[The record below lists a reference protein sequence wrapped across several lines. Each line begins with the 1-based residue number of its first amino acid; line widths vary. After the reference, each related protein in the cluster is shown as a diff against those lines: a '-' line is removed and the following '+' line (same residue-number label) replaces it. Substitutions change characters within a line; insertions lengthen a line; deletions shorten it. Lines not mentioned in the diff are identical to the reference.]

1 MKRRMA
7 SLAAMVAV
15 GAVGFVTAVSIAG
28 AGTSVSTNNDN
39 GMKVFVCKYVG
50 KPGVDERLQTGNNPI
65 DVSINAIPDY
75 HGVGSWFADAH
86 DRSYVI
92 GPEHR
97 ANEHPAEP
105 PVSACPAPS
114 GPAKLTVTK
123 VVVNDD
129 DGTATVSDFPL
140 FVSGVAVT
148 SGAQNEFPAGTYT
161 VSETGKA
168 GYTATIGGDCAADGS
183 ITLAAN
189 DVKACTITNDDVGG
203 QEEEPATLRVVKI
216 VVGGNKTAGDF
227 TIHVSGENANP
238 SSFHGSSEG
247 TSVTLDAGEYS
258 VTEPSHPGYDVTF
271 SAGCSG
277 TVEAGGT
284 ATCTV
289 TNTAKSEPPPPGPEC
304 PPGTVPGGGKDGE
317 EGNDN
322 CVPVTTEPGTTTTTV
337 TPTEPTPTETTPTET
352 FEPPTLPE
360 PPTTQPAK
368 PKPKPKPAAKKKP
381 AAAAKAAR
389 APFQPPTLAYTP

>member
-28 AGTSVSTNNDN
+28 AGTSVSTDNDH
-39 GMKVFVCKYVG
+39 GTKVFVCKYVG
-50 KPGVDERLQTGNNPI
+50 KPGVDERLQTGDNPI
-65 DVSINAIPDY
+65 DVSTNAIPDY
-75 HGVGSWFADAH
+75 QGVGSWFADAQG
-86 DRSYVI
+86 RSYVI

-129 DGTATVSDFPL
+129 GGTATVSDFPL

-148 SGAQNEFPAGTYT
+148 SGVQNQFPPGTYT

-168 GYTATIGGDCAADGS
+168 GYTATIGGDCAANGS

-189 DVKACTITNDDVGG
+189 DVKVCTITNDDVGEG
-203 QEEEPATLRVVKI
+203 EEKPATLHVVKL
-216 VVGGNKTAGDF
+216 VVGGNKAPGDF
-227 TIHVSGENANP
+227 TIHVSGIHANP
-238 SSFHGSSEG
+238 TSFQGSSEG
-247 TSVTLDAGEYS
+247 TSVTLDAGAYS
-258 VTEPSHPGYDVTF
+258 VTEPSHPGYDVTY

-277 TVEAGGT
+277 TIAAGGS

-289 TNTAKSEPPPPGPEC
+289 TNTAKSEPPGPEC

-322 CVPVTTEPGTTTTTV
+322 CVPVTTEPGTTTAV
-337 TPTEPTPTETTPTET
+337 TSTETTPTETTPTET

-360 PPTTQPAK
+360 TPTTTQPAK
-368 PKPKPKPAAKKKP
+368 RKPRPAAKKKP
-381 AAAAKAAR
+381 PAAAKAAR

>member
-7 SLAAMVAV
+7 SLAAIGAV

-28 AGTSVSTNNDN
+28 AGTSVSTDNDH
-39 GMKVFVCKYVG
+39 GTKVFVCKYVG
-50 KPGVDERLQTGNNPI
+50 TPGVDERLQTGDNPI

-86 DRSYVI
+86 GRSFVL

-97 ANEHPAEP
+97 ANEHVDEP

-129 DGTATVSDFPL
+129 GGTATVSDFPL
-140 FVSGVAVT
+140 FVSGAPVT
-148 SGAQNEFPAGTYT
+148 SGAQTELAAGTYT
-161 VSETGKA
+161 VSETGKP

-183 ITLAAN
+183 ITLAPN
-189 DVKACTITNDDVGG
+189 DVRACTITNDDVGE

-216 VVGGNKTAGDF
+216 VVGGSKTPGDF
-227 TIHVSGENANP
+227 TIDVSGVKANP

-247 TSVTLDAGEYS
+247 TSVTLGAGAYS
-258 VTEPSHPGYDVTF
+258 VTEPSHPGYDVTY

-277 TVEAGGT
+277 TIAAGGS

-289 TNTAKSEPPPPGPEC
+289 TNTARSEPPPSGPEC

-322 CVPVTTEPGTTTTTV
+322 CVPVRTEPGTTTTV

-360 PPTTQPAK
+360 QPTTKPA
-368 PKPKPKPAAKKKP
+368 KPKPAAKKKP

-389 APFQPPTLAYTP
+389 APYLPPTLAYTP